1 MFLFCEAKEY
11 ADSILLLMWRD
22 VKLRSMKLRV
32 FGISAFQGSWFEGEC
47 RAGFVSAL
55 YLDEL
60 YCSAFS
66 IMLGSVVSVH
76 STNDYLTLCARHHLS
91 LGDVAVN
98 KTKC

>member
-11 ADSILLLMWRD
+11 ADNILLLMWRD

-32 FGISAFQGSWFEGEC
+32 FGISAFQGSWFGGEC

-55 YLDEL
+55 HLDEL
-60 YCSAFS
+60 FCSAFS

-76 STNDYLTLCARHHLS
+76 STNDYLTLCARHHS
-91 LGDVAVN
+91 KFGG
-98 KTKC
+98 CSS